1 MQLLL
6 NIYNENNT
14 VIAKQYKTEEVNIL
28 FGTIEDLI
36 DLIDENNLQ
45 DNMELAKVIVK
56 SMKKLKPVLKQ
67 VFVGVTDEE
76 LRLTRTNELVPLF
89 LQIIKYMFTQVNS
102 LGDGS
107 KN

>member
-6 NIYNENNT
+6 NIYDENNR
-14 VIAKQYKTEEVNIL
+14 VIAKQYKAEEVNIL

-36 DLIDENNLQ
+36 DLIDENSLQ
-45 DNMELAKVIVK
+45 DNMELAKVIIK
-56 SMKKLKPVLKQ
+56 SMKKLKPILKQ

-76 LRLTRTNELVPLF
+76 LRFTRTNELVPLF
-89 LQIIKYMFTQVNS
+89 LQIIKYMFTQVNG
-102 LGDGS
+102 LGDG

>member
-36 DLIDENNLQ
+36 DLIDEDNLQ
-45 DNMELAKVIVK
+45 DNMELAKVIIK

-89 LQIIKYMFTQVNS
+89 MQIIKYMFTQVNS
-102 LGDGS
+102 LGDNS

>member
-6 NIYNENNT
+6 NIYTEDNR
-14 VIAKQYKTEEVNIL
+14 VVDKQYKAEEVNIL

-36 DLIDENNLQ
+36 DLIDEDNLQ

-56 SMKKLKPVLKQ
+56 SMKKLKPILKQ

-89 LQIIKYMFTQVNS
+89 IQIVKYMFTQVNS

>member
-6 NIYNENNT
+6 NIYDENNA
-14 VIAKQYKTEEVNIL
+14 VINKQYKTEEVNIL

-36 DLIDENNLQ
+36 DLIDENNLN
-45 DNMELAKVIVK
+45 DSTELAKVIIK
-56 SMKKLKPVLKQ
+56 SMKKLKPILKQ

-89 LQIIKYMFTQVNS
+89 IQILKYMFTQVNS
-102 LGDGS
+102 LGDG

>member
-6 NIYNENNT
+6 NIYDKNNT
-14 VIAKQYKTEEVNIL
+14 NVAKQYKAEEVNIL

-36 DLIDENNLQ
+36 DVIDEDNLK
-45 DNMELAKVIVK
+45 DNTELAKVIIK
-56 SMKKLKPVLKQ
+56 SMKKLKPILRQ
-67 VFVGVTDEE
+67 VFIGVTDEE
-76 LRLTRTNELVPLF
+76 LKFTRTNELVPL
-89 LQIIKYMFTQVNS
+89 LMQIVNYMFTQVKS

>member
-6 NIYNENNT
+6 NIYDENNT
-14 VIAKQYKTEEVNIL
+14 VIAKQYKAEEVNIL

-45 DNMELAKVIVK
+45 DNMELAKVLVK

-89 LQIIKYMFTQVNS
+89 MQIIKYMFTQVNS
-102 LGDGS
+102 LSDG

>member
-6 NIYNENNT
+6 NIYDENNR
-14 VIAKQYKTEEVNIL
+14 VIDHQYKAEEVNIL

-56 SMKKLKPVLKQ
+56 SMKKLKPILKQ
-67 VFVGVTDEE
+67 VFIGVTDEE
-76 LRLTRTNELVPLF
+76 LRFTRTNELVPLF
-89 LQIIKYMFTQVNS
+89 IQIVKYMFTQVNG

>member
-6 NIYNENNT
+6 NIYDENNT
-14 VIAKQYKTEEVNIL
+14 VIKKQYKTEEVNIL

-56 SMKKLKPVLKQ
+56 SMKKLKPILKQ

-76 LRLTRTNELVPLF
+76 LRYTRTNELVPLF
-89 LQIIKYMFTQVNS
+89 LQILKYMFTQVNS
-102 LGDGS
+102 LGNG

>member
-6 NIYNENNT
+6 NIYDENNR
-14 VIAKQYKTEEVNIL
+14 VIVKQYKAEEVNIL

-56 SMKKLKPVLKQ
+56 SMKKLKPILKQ

-89 LQIIKYMFTQVNS
+89 MQIVKYMFTQVKS
-102 LGDGS
+102 LGDDS

>member
-14 VIAKQYKTEEVNIL
+14 VIEKQYKAEEVNIL

-45 DNMELAKVIVK
+45 DNMELAKVLVK

-89 LQIIKYMFTQVNS
+89 MQIIKYMFTQVNS
-102 LGDGS
+102 LGGS

>member
-1 MQLLL
+1 MQLIL
-6 NIYNENNT
+6 NIYDENNR
-14 VIAKQYKTEEVNIL
+14 VIAKQYTAEEVHIL

-36 DLIDENNLQ
+36 DLIDENNLN

-56 SMKKLKPVLKQ
+56 SMKKLRPILKQ

-76 LRLTRTNELVPLF
+76 LRLTRTDELVPLF
-89 LQIIKYMFTQVNS
+89 MQILKYMFTQVNG
-102 LGDGS
+102 LGAGS

>member
-6 NIYNENNT
+6 NIYTEDNR
-14 VIAKQYKTEEVNIL
+14 VVDKQYKAEEVNIL

-36 DLIDENNLQ
+36 DLIDEDNLQ

-56 SMKKLKPVLKQ
+56 SMKKLKPILKQ

-89 LQIIKYMFTQVNS
+89 MQILKYMFTQVNS
-102 LGDGS
+102 LGGS

>member
-6 NIYNENNT
+6 NIYDENNT
-14 VIAKQYKTEEVNIL
+14 IVDKQYKTEEVNIL

-36 DLIDENNLQ
+36 DVIDEDNLK
-45 DNMELAKVIVK
+45 DNTELAKVIIK
-56 SMKKLKPVLKQ
+56 SMKKLKPILRQ
-67 VFVGVTDEE
+67 VFTGVTDEE
-76 LRLTRTNELVPLF
+76 LRFTRTNELVPL
-89 LQIIKYMFTQVNS
+89 LMQIVKYMFTQVKS